1 MANASPTFRISP
13 QFHLG
18 VVGIAVAIFAYRG
31 WDARS
36 WLMYLDEVFV
46 KHAIDPDVTHGG
58 IRGSLDPAG
67 LLNSFS
73 GYIHLAPRVLAEFF
87 TRSIDAYPMWT
98 WLTATMVWSAS
109 AWVVFAAIADVS
121 ESAIAGSAAAAAVI
135 LGPASNVILLGQ
147 LNALQWPLLLACAI
161 IIATR
166 FQPRARWAQYGIVA
180 LFVLT
185 ALSAALSFLLIA
197 VLAVTALYGT
207 TRQFSRVLLAATAV
221 PFGLQVITY
230 LGQDSRQV
238 ESHAIT
244 DLAREFLYAF
254 QIVVP
259 SGFRSGVESPPSAL
273 GAVLILVF
281 WSTFS
286 SALVFAV
293 RQLKS
298 HAPKRT
304 NAIVMLT
311 LSGLLFLLVSVYLN
325 GNLNHQ
331 YLVVPFGCLWSALA
345 IASSSLTSRPAT
357 RLVGQLIAL
366 VAVGFF
372 SFSAAPLV
380 GKNLHDPFFVQPYVG
395 NWSQALD
402 DAQMQCRDL
411 VDGDV
416 HITGASEM
424 FTLPC
429 NAID

>member
-13 QFHLG
+13 QFHLS

-46 KHAIDPDVTHGG
+46 KHAIDPDVTYRG

-121 ESAIAGSAAAAAVI
+121 ESAITGSAAAAAVI

-304 NAIVMLT
+304 NAT
-311 LSGLLFLLVSVYLN
+311 
-325 GNLNHQ
+325 NLNHQ